1 MDYSELTEVYQKL
14 EKTSSRLEMTSI
26 IADFLERVQKED
38 LEIILLSLRGRVFPS
53 WSEKDLGIGH
63 KTVIKAIST
72 VSGVPVNKV
81 EDKIRE
87 TGDPGIAAE
96 QLLMNKT
103 QTTLSTRKLTINKIY
118 ENLNKLTSL
127 TGKGSQDRKIAYIT
141 ELLSFS
147 EPIESRYLIRT
158 ILEKLRLGV
167 GEGIVRDA
175 IAQSFQVD
183 AGLVEKA
190 YSMNPDLGEVA
201 GIAKSQGNYGLE
213 KIRLTP
219 GRPMK
224 VMLAQKAGDIS
235 EVLDKFKIVALEI
248 KYDGARIQIHKSDS
262 DIRLFTRRLEDVT
275 KQFPEIVESAR
286 KNIKADSAIIEG
298 EMVAIKSLGDRRP
311 RPFQDLSRRIKRKYD
326 IPEMLKKIPVEINLF
341 DAVFYDGV
349 DKTGEGFRD
358 RRKLLEGII
367 TETDLFRLA
376 EESVTSNR
384 EEADKFYRYALDQGH
399 EGVMAKNLDAPYQ
412 PGSRVGYMYK
422 IKPVMETLDLV
433 IVGATWGEG
442 RRAHWLASYLLAAL
456 DPDTGELLT
465 IGRMGT
471 GLSDEQFKDMTR
483 RLKDHTVREEGKEVM
498 LKPRIV
504 VEVAYEEIQKSPTY
518 ESGYAL
524 RFPRLVRV
532 REDKGV
538 DDADTIARVEEI
550 LNVGG

>member
-14 EKTSSRLEMTSI
+14 EKTSSRLDMTSI
-26 IADFLERVQKED
+26 IADFLERVPEED
-38 LEIILLSLRGRVFPS
+38 LQIILLSLRGRVFPS

-63 KTVIKAIST
+63 KTVIKAISI

-96 QLLMNKT
+96 QLLVNKT
-103 QTTLSTRKLTINKIY
+103 QTTLSTEKLTINRVY
-118 ENLNKLTSL
+118 ENLNKLTVL
-127 TGKGSQDRKIAYIT
+127 TGKGSQDRKIRYIT

-147 EPIESRYLIRT
+147 QPIESRYLIRT

-183 AGLVEKA
+183 PGLVEKA

-224 VMLAQKAGDIS
+224 VMLAQKAGDIG
-235 EVLDKFKIVALEI
+235 EVMDKFRVVALEI
-248 KYDGARIQIHKSDS
+248 KYDGARIQIHKSSS
-262 DIRLFTRRLEDVT
+262 DIQLFTRRLEDVT
-275 KQFPEIVESAR
+275 KQFPEIAESAR

-311 RPFQDLSRRIKRKYD
+311 RPFQDLSRRIKRKYG
-326 IPEMLKKIPVEINLF
+326 IPEMLEKIPVEINLF
-341 DAVFYDGV
+341 DVVFYEGV
-349 DKTGEGFRD
+349 DKTDEGFRE
-358 RRKLLEGII
+358 RRKLLEEII

-376 EESVTSNR
+376 EQSVTGNR
-384 EEADKFYRYALDQGH
+384 EEADRFYKHALDQGH

-483 RLKDHTVREEGKEVM
+483 RLKDYTVKEEGKEVM

-524 RFPRLVRV
+524 RFPRLVRI

-538 DDADTIARVEEI
+538 DDADTIARVGKI
-550 LNVGG
+550 FNGGG

>member
-1 MDYSELTEVYQKL
+1 MDYSELTEVYLKL
-14 EKTSSRLEMTSI
+14 EETSSRLDMTSI
-26 IADFLERVQKED
+26 IADFLSRVPKKD
-38 LEIILLSLRGRVFPS
+38 LQIILLSLRGRVFPS
-53 WSEKDLGIGH
+53 WSEKELGIGH
-63 KTVIKAIST
+63 KTVIKAISI

-103 QTTLSTRKLTINKIY
+103 QTTLSTEKLTINRVY

-127 TGKGSQDRKIAYIT
+127 TGKGSQDRKIGYIT

-147 EPIESRYLIRT
+147 QPIESRYLIRT

-167 GEGIVRDA
+167 GDGIVRDA

-183 AGLVEKA
+183 PDLVEKA
-190 YSMNPDLGEVA
+190 YSMNPNLGEVA

-224 VMLAQKAGDIS
+224 VMLAQKAGDIG
-235 EVLDKFKIVALEI
+235 EVLDKLRVVALEI

-262 DIRLFTRRLEDVT
+262 DIQLFTRRLEDVT
-275 KQFPEIVESAR
+275 KQFPEIVEPAR

-311 RPFQDLSRRIKRKYD
+311 RPFQDLSRRIKRKYG

-341 DAVFYDGV
+341 DVVFYEGV
-349 DKTGEGFRD
+349 DKTDEGFRG
-358 RRKLLEGII
+358 RRKLLEEII
-367 TETDLFRLA
+367 TETNLFRLA
-376 EESVTSNR
+376 EQSITGNL
-384 EEADKFYRYALDQGH
+384 EEADKFYKHALDQGH

-483 RLKDHTVREEGKEVM
+483 RLKDYTVKEEGKEVM
-498 LKPRIV
+498 LKPMIV

-524 RFPRLVRV
+524 RFPRLVRI
-532 REDKGV
+532 REDKGI
-538 DDADTIARVEEI
+538 DDADTIARVGEI
-550 LNVGG
+550 LNAGG